1 MISAEEVTYALSL
14 DEAHPSGDVV
24 SVKNEAGTEVATL
37 TFGEDGGADFKAA
50 KKSVIADTPFNYYT
64 EGNGTNG
71 NSEGGTFYTI
81 KPAYSGNVTIGVV
94 LNNNKAFYVFED
106 GTALDEY
113 NGITVETK
121 YTGTYSFAVKAG
133 SSYKFYCAGSKLGFH
148 GFILNYEIEEEED
161 IDPVELCAITPAPG
175 LYDAL
180 PTEWVIT
187 YGGKTLSV
195 NEDAEV
201 TLSNGDIE
209 YPLYIMLD
217 EEDATKAIVSFDGTA
232 ITTPGEWV
240 VSIPGNTIS
249 IEGTPIADPQS
260 FKYTVKNPVDY
271 TINPAEGV
279 VQSLQRFTVT
289 FNNYMIELNEEEAAA
304 FLINTET
311 EAEIEA
317 SAVEEIAG
325 GKAFYIELPEEVTE
339 PGTYQLVIMDASV
352 KNMATDKFLGELAFD
367 YTISGTT
374 GILSAVTAKQQG
386 AIYNLQGQKVKNIR
400 KGLYI
405 VNGKKVVR

>member
-1 MISAEEVTYALSL
+1 MCRFEVGL
-14 DEAHPSGDVV
+14 PW
-24 SVKNEAGTEVATL
+24 
-37 TFGEDGGADFKAA
+37 FF
-50 KKSVIADTPFNYYT
+50 
-64 EGNGTNG
+64 
-71 NSEGGTFYTI
+71 
-81 KPAYSGNVTIGVV
+81 
-94 LNNNKAFYVFED
+94 
-106 GTALDEY
+106 
-113 NGITVETK
+113 
-121 YTGTYSFAVKAG
+121 
-133 SSYKFYCAGSKLGFH
+133 
-148 GFILNYEIEEEED
+148 LNYEIEEEED

-271 TINPAEGV
+271 IINPAEGV

-325 GKAFYIELPEEVTE
+325 GKALYIELPEEVTE